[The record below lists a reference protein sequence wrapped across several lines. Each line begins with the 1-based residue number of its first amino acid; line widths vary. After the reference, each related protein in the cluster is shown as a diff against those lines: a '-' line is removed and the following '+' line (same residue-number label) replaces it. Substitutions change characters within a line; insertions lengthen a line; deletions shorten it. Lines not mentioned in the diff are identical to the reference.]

1 MCERTAECYRT
12 NENITFGWAA
22 TIAGLFTWEV
32 PELLRA
38 YGVEVDESPLSPEE
52 MTEQVSSIL
61 QHAQVLLLDTNVL
74 SSLVKANR
82 LDLLFSIFGD
92 DLAVS
97 PNVRRELEAGIQAG
111 HRVLP
116 PVVER
121 IRQKRI
127 KIVAPTKTEQQRF
140 PDCLSSP
147 KREKPTHCGLLSKDE
162 VRHLIAELEEKA
174 EMVVKYQTEI
184 FEDATN

>member
-1 MCERTAECYRT
+1 M
-12 NENITFGWAA
+12 
-22 TIAGLFTWEV
+22 V
-32 PELLRA
+32 
-38 YGVEVDESPLSPEE
+38 
-52 MTEQVSSIL
+52 
-61 QHAQVLLLDTNVL
+61 LLDTNVL
-74 SSLVKANR
+74 SILVKAYR

-111 HRVLP
+111 HRVLQ
-116 PVVER
+116 PVVDL

-140 PDCLSSP
+140 PDLSFEPEKGETDSLLYCLEHNVLFLTNDERACRKGKALRAKCALLKSFLRSLW
-147 KREKPTHCGLLSKDE
+147 ESGLLSKDE

-184 FEDATN
+184 FEDATD